1 MKNINKLNLRINNYL
16 KKLKKF
22 KKKKKNK
29 LKNMKIILKI

>member
-1 MKNINKLNLRINNYL
+1 MKNINKLNLIINNYL